1 MSHDW
6 LVVSLKSPLL
16 SFGDVAIDQ
25 FGPTRDFPSASMLT
39 GLFANALGW
48 HWSDRAAHQAL
59 QDRLVFGVR
68 SDSTA
73 TLLTDVQ
80 NAQLSK
86 NEKAWTTLGIPAGRD
101 GASYGAPHRRTREYL
116 VDQATTVVVRLESPE
131 EEPTLELIAT
141 ALDQPMRP
149 LYIGRK
155 PCLPA
160 SRMMSGWVNAKT
172 VHEAL
177 AALPG
182 PDRFLAFW
190 PNGEGPESG
199 EDVNRVFEIADLRNW
214 NTGLHSGSRQIV
226 EGRVQCAGKP

>member
-6 LVVSLKSPLL
+6 LIVSLKSPLL

-48 HWSDRAAHQAL
+48 HWSDRTAHQAL

-68 SDSTA
+68 SESTA

-86 NEKAWTTLGIPAGRD
+86 NDKAWTTSGIPAGRD

-116 VDQATTVVVRLESPE
+116 ADQVTTVVVRLELAE
-131 EEPTLELIAT
+131 EQPTLDLIAN
-141 ALDQPMRP
+141 ALDKPARP

-160 SRMMSGWVNAKT
+160 CRMMAGWVSAKT

-177 AALPG
+177 AKLPG
-182 PDRFLAFW
+182 PDRILAFW
-190 PNGEGPESG
+190 PTGEGPEAG
-199 EDVNRVFEIADLRNW
+199 ENVNRVLEIADLRNW
-214 NTGLHSGSRQIV
+214 NTGLHSGFRQVV
-226 EGRVQCAGKP
+226 EGCIQSARQP